1 MLQNS
6 NPIFSLVVFDQQG
19 EKKEHLN
26 IDEDIKITVCTCWQQ
41 SINNTKKQR
50 PSFSFYYIIKLKNK
64 VRLNKGGLEWF
75 ETKVRLS
82 Q

>member
-26 IDEDIKITVCTCWQQ
+26 IDEDIKITVCICWQQ

-50 PSFSFYYIIKLKNK
+50 PSFSFYYIIKLKIK
-64 VRLNKGGLEWF
+64 
-75 ETKVRLS
+75 
-82 Q
+82 